1 MVIDYQFSLHY
12 GPIKKNDMI
21 KNYLVQ
27 TGEQHS
33 ITKTATVT
41 VLKTITHHYSV
52 IM

>member
-33 ITKTATVT
+33 IIKTAS